1 MYEELVYVGVGFSC
15 ISIFP
20 QLWQTYQSKLV
31 RDLSPYFLATQA
43 TSEGLFLFYSYWNY
57 QWMMFASAFFS
68 CVVCIVATTR
78 LTPTSH
84 DGTTFIFFLGHE

>member
-43 TSEGLFLFYSYWNY
+43 TSEGLFLFYSYWNH
-57 QWMMFASAFFS
+57 QWMMFASALLPG
-68 CVVCIVATTR
+68 I
-78 LTPTSH
+78 
-84 DGTTFIFFLGHE
+84 GTFLLCGLYCRYHQTDTDES